1 MLKYFFIMLAFL
13 VLVVL
18 AMAGFRGQKS
28 GQPPIE
34 IFPDM
39 DRQPKVK
46 PQTPSEFYAD
56 GRAARPPVD
65 GTVPLGYAM
74 PMHKL
79 VDGSVGQAT
88 GPYKQ
93 IIFSSSPGYLD
104 TGKMGENWGTG
115 IPFEISLS
123 DHGRGQQRFGI
134 YCAVCHGATGAG
146 NGIAQ
151 KFGLNTVQSLL
162 QDRIRVMSDGEIFN
176 TISHGKNTMMGYGD
190 RIQVID
196 RWAIIAYLRALQKSQ
211 GRRRPWPTCLMRSAL
226 NWSPNSMSQP
236 FSDEPQP
243 EFFDYKHVGGRFLGL
258 IGMAVVALCG
268 AAGRGLLRFEAV
280 CVLLSVCLHVFPYDL
295 HGRTCSGRS
304 CIMRWMRSGV

>member
-1 MLKYFFIMLAFL
+1 MLKYFFIIFAFL
-13 VLVVL
+13 VLVVI
-18 AMAGFRGQKS
+18 AMAGFRGHKFRE
-28 GQPPIE
+28 PPIE

-46 PQTPSEFYAD
+46 AQTSSDFYAD
-56 GRAARPPVD
+56 GRAARAPVD

-93 IIFSSSPGYLD
+93 IIFSSSANYLD

-115 IPFEISLS
+115 IPFELS
-123 DHGRGQQRFGI
+123 AAEMGRGQQRFGI

-146 NGIAQ
+146 NGMAQ

-162 QDRIRVMSDGEIFN
+162 QDRIRVMADGEIFN
-176 TISHGKNTMMGYGD
+176 TISHGKNTMLGYGD
-190 RIQVID
+190 RIQVVD

-211 GRRRPWPTCLMRSAL
+211 G
-226 NWSPNSMSQP
+226 
-236 FSDEPQP
+236 
-243 EFFDYKHVGGRFLGL
+243 
-258 IGMAVVALCG
+258 G
-268 AAGRGLLRFEAV
+268 ASLADVPAGERANLET
-280 CVLLSVCLHVFPYDL
+280 H
-295 HGRTCSGRS
+295 
-304 CIMRWMRSGV
+304 

>member
-1 MLKYFFIMLAFL
+1 MLKYFFIMFAFL
-13 VLVVL
+13 ALVVF
-18 AMAGFRGQKS
+18 AMAGLRGQKS
-28 GQPPIE
+28 SQPPIE

-46 PQTPSEFYAD
+46 AQTSSEFYAD
-56 GRAARPPVD
+56 GRAARPPVS

-79 VDGSVGQAT
+79 IDGSVGQAT

-93 IIFSSSPGYLD
+93 IIFSSSPTYID

-115 IPFEISLS
+115 IPFEMSPAVM
-123 DHGRGQQRFGI
+123 GRGQQRFGI

-162 QDRIRVMSDGEIFN
+162 QDRIRVMADGEIFD
-176 TISHGKNTMMGYGD
+176 TMSHGKNTMMGYGD
-190 RIQVID
+190 RIQVVD

-211 GRRRPWPTCLMRSAL
+211 GGASLSDVPAEERVKLE
-226 NWSPNSMSQP
+226 SQ
-236 FSDEPQP
+236 
-243 EFFDYKHVGGRFLGL
+243 
-258 IGMAVVALCG
+258 
-268 AAGRGLLRFEAV
+268 
-280 CVLLSVCLHVFPYDL
+280 
-295 HGRTCSGRS
+295 
-304 CIMRWMRSGV
+304 

>member
-1 MLKYFFIMLAFL
+1 MLKYFFIMFAFL
-13 VLVVL
+13 ALVVF

-28 GQPPIE
+28 SQPPIE

-46 PQTPSEFYAD
+46 AQTPSEFYAD
-56 GRAARPPVD
+56 GRAARPPVS

-79 VDGSVGQAT
+79 IDGSVGQAT

-93 IIFSSSPGYLD
+93 IIFSSSPTYID
-104 TGKMGENWGTG
+104 TGKMGESWGTG
-115 IPFEISLS
+115 IPFEMSPAVM
-123 DHGRGQQRFGI
+123 GRGQQRFGI

-162 QDRIRVMSDGEIFN
+162 QDRIRVMADGEIFD
-176 TISHGKNTMMGYGD
+176 TMSHGKNTMMGYGD
-190 RIQVID
+190 RIQVVD

-211 GRRRPWPTCLMRSAL
+211 GGASLSDVPAEDRVKLE
-226 NWSPNSMSQP
+226 SQ
-236 FSDEPQP
+236 
-243 EFFDYKHVGGRFLGL
+243 
-258 IGMAVVALCG
+258 
-268 AAGRGLLRFEAV
+268 
-280 CVLLSVCLHVFPYDL
+280 
-295 HGRTCSGRS
+295 
-304 CIMRWMRSGV
+304 

>member
-1 MLKYFFIMLAFL
+1 MLKYFFMMFAFL
-13 VLVVL
+13 VLVVF

-28 GQPPIE
+28 SQPPIE

-46 PQTPSEFYAD
+46 AQRPSEFYGD
-56 GRAARPPVD
+56 GRAARLPVP

-79 VDGSVGQAT
+79 VEGSVGQAT

-93 IIFSSSPGYLD
+93 IVFSSSPTYID

-115 IPFEISLS
+115 IPFEVSAAVM
-123 DHGRGQQRFGI
+123 GRGQQRFGI

-162 QDRIRVMSDGEIFN
+162 QDRIRGMADGEIFN
-176 TISHGKNTMMGYGD
+176 TITHGKNTMLGYGD

-211 GRRRPWPTCLMRSAL
+211 GGASL
-226 NWSPNSMSQP
+226 NDVPPEERVKLESQ
-236 FSDEPQP
+236 
-243 EFFDYKHVGGRFLGL
+243 
-258 IGMAVVALCG
+258 
-268 AAGRGLLRFEAV
+268 
-280 CVLLSVCLHVFPYDL
+280 
-295 HGRTCSGRS
+295 
-304 CIMRWMRSGV
+304 

>member
-18 AMAGFRGQKS
+18 AMAGLRGQKS

-39 DRQPKVK
+39 DRQPRVN
-46 PQTPSEFYAD
+46 PQTRSEFYAD

-115 IPFEISLS
+115 IPFEISPAIM
-123 DHGRGQQRFGI
+123 GRGQQRFGI

-151 KFGLNTVQSLL
+151 RFGLNTVQSLL
-162 QDRIRVMSDGEIFN
+162 QDRIRVMSDGEIFD

-211 GRRRPWPTCLMRSAL
+211 GGSTSADL
-226 NWSPNSMSQP
+226 PEEERAKLESQ
-236 FSDEPQP
+236 
-243 EFFDYKHVGGRFLGL
+243 
-258 IGMAVVALCG
+258 
-268 AAGRGLLRFEAV
+268 
-280 CVLLSVCLHVFPYDL
+280 
-295 HGRTCSGRS
+295 
-304 CIMRWMRSGV
+304 